1 MVLLPILRDNEPE
14 ALPLVKLD
22 QLPLLSFIPS
32 LAFASLRVAV
42 TVTELVALVTDA
54 VYDVVAEAKAG
65 DNVPELI
72 VSADNVASVLAAR
85 VTVIVYDLMV
95 VPSCAVSLT

>member
-22 QLPLLSFIPS
+22 QLALLTFTPS

-54 VYDVVAEAKAG
+54 VYDVVADANVG
-65 DNVPELI
+65 DKTPELNDK
-72 VSADNVASVLAAR
+72 AERVASVLAAR